1 MAKKSASRNDSAVAE
16 FDLLKKTELRIEK
29 ISLQNANLTQI
40 ACSVAD
46 TLKIE
51 PTSVLV
57 TDVQGSTL
65 TIDILK
71 SNINAYDIVAKRD
84 ELFKKLATLPG
95 IGITEETSICS
106 EGMLGWVV
114 LNKRKGRLALK
125 RSERISKQILQRLSK
140 RAIVFST
147 GIEVASGQV
156 KDTNTST
163 IRDRLETEGYS
174 VTTGPTLKDDELLI
188 AANLRQAI
196 DDGYSLVI
204 TSGGV
209 GAEEKDR
216 TVEAVLTLDPEAA
229 NPYICKYQR
238 GTGRHHKDGVRIAI
252 GKVSESYIIALPGP
266 NDEVKLGIDV
276 LIEGFRSGLDKNF
289 LAENVAETLRKKLR
303 EKNAF
308 WVEKESGNE

>member
-1 MAKKSASRNDSAVAE
+1 MVNQKTSRKDRAVAE
-16 FDLLKKTELRIEK
+16 FDLLRKTELRIEK
-29 ISLQNANLTQI
+29 ISLENANLNQI

-51 PTSVLV
+51 RTHVLV

-71 SNINAYDIVAKRD
+71 GNLNAYDVVAKRD
-84 ELFKKLATLPG
+84 ELFERLSALSG

-147 GIEVASGQV
+147 GFEVANGQV

-174 VTTGPTLKDDELLI
+174 VTAGPTLKDDELLI
-188 AANLRQAI
+188 ATNLRRAI
-196 DDGYSLVI
+196 DDGYGLVI

-216 TVEAVLTLDPEAA
+216 TVEAVLALDPEAA
-229 NPYICKYQR
+229 NPYICKYQK

-252 GKVSESYIIALPGP
+252 GEVAGSYIVALPGP
-266 NDEVKLGIDV
+266 NDEVNSVIDV
-276 LIEGFRSGLDKNF
+276 VIEGVRFGLDKHI
-289 LAENVAETLRKKLR
+289 LAENVAEGLRKKLR
-303 EKNAF
+303 EKNGAF
-308 WVEKESGNE
+308 SSL

>member
-1 MAKKSASRNDSAVAE
+1 MAE
-16 FDLLKKTELRIEK
+16 FDLLRKTELRIEK
-29 ISLQNANLTQI
+29 VSLKNANLNQI

-51 PTSVLV
+51 RAGVLV

-71 SNINAYDIVAKRD
+71 GNINAYDIVAKRD
-84 ELFKKLATLPG
+84 ELFERLSALPG
-95 IGITEETSICS
+95 VGITEETSICS

-147 GIEVASGQV
+147 GVEVANGQV

-163 IRDRLETEGYS
+163 IRDRLEAEGYS
-174 VTTGPTLKDDELLI
+174 VTAGPTLKDDELLI
-188 AANLRQAI
+188 AASLRQAI
-196 DDGYSLVI
+196 DDGYGLVI

-216 TVEAVLTLDPEAA
+216 TVEAVLALDPEAA
-229 NPYICKYQR
+229 NPYICKFQK

-252 GKVSESYIIALPGP
+252 GEVGGSYIIALPGP
-266 NDEVKLGIDV
+266 NDEVKSGIDV
-276 LIEGFRSGLDKNF
+276 LIEGLRVGLGKNY
-289 LAENVAETLRKKLR
+289 LAENVAEGLRKRLR
-303 EKNAF
+303 EKNEF
-308 WVEKESGNE
+308 LVVRESGNRI